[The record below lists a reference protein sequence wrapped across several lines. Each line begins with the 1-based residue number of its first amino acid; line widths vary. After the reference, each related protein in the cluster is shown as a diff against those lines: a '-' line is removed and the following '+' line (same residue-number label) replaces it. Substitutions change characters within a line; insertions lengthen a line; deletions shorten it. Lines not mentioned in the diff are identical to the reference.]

1 MIESKANRIRNS
13 KVSKNNINAT
23 IKSKQGKTSSREKI
37 IMAERK
43 SIIVNKFKKN
53 ILKVTPVLLI
63 LVIVLIYANSNKK
76 LEINENSDIS
86 NLNASKYKNEI
97 VELYNRNDQLDKFL
111 TEMSRVQTL
120 VGTYVIT
127 NSTLNEN
134 SFSEL
139 VKTLNN
145 EINNDKWVKLDSE
158 KSNYYNGKYTIDDNG
173 NVKFKFETKEI
184 EPSWINSENI
194 SRYIT
199 LN

>member
-1 MIESKANRIRNS
+1 MIENKANRIRNN

-63 LVIVLIYANSNKK
+63 LFIVLIYANSNKK
-76 LEINENSDIS
+76 LDINDNSDIS

-97 VELYNRNDQLDKFL
+97 VKLYNRDDQLDKFL
-111 TEMSRVQTL
+111 IEMSRVQTL
-120 VGTYVIT
+120 VGTYLIT
-127 NSTLNEN
+127 NSTLSED

-158 KSNYYNGKYTIDDNG
+158 KSNYYNGKYTIDNNG

>member
-1 MIESKANRIRNS
+1 MIESKANKIRNN
-13 KVSKNNINAT
+13 KVSKNNINTT

-53 ILKVTPVLLI
+53 ILKVSPVLLI
-63 LVIVLIYANSNKK
+63 LFIVLIYANSSKK
-76 LEINENSDIS
+76 VDIDENSNIS
-86 NLNASKYKNEI
+86 NLNVSKYSNEI
-97 VELYNRNDQLDKFL
+97 VALYNKDDQLDKFL

-120 VGTYVIT
+120 VMTYVIT
-127 NSTLNEN
+127 NSTVNEG
-134 SFSEL
+134 SFSDL

-145 EINNDKWVKLDSE
+145 EINKDKWVKLDSE
-158 KSNYYNGKYTIDDNG
+158 KSNYYNGKYTIDNNG

-184 EPSWINSENI
+184 EPNWINSENI